1 MYKKKFGRMTVGA
14 WLNWEMEQTKP
25 FLMLFVGAMLTGVGF
40 LVRFSVGS
48 PYERMPMLA
57 LCEHLPPLWLL
68 GLLWS
73 AALFT
78 VGCAGGFVLGYRERG
93 IAAEKYK
100 GGMLFLLLSALELL
114 WYAVFF
120 GGGLLFASALL
131 AVGILCA
138 SVVTTVCFA
147 RVSKFAGMILA
158 FHDVWL
164 AYMVVLNFLVLFS
177 C

>member
-25 FLMLFVGAMLTGVGF
+25 FLMLVVGAMLTGVGF

-48 PYERMPMLA
+48 PYQRMPMLVH
-57 LCEHLPPLWLL
+57 CEHLPPLWLL
-68 GLLWS
+68 GVLWS

-78 VGCAGGFVLGYRERG
+78 VGCAGGFVVGHRDRSL
-93 IAAEKYK
+93 ITEKYK
-100 GGMLFLLLSALELL
+100 GGMLFLLLGAMELL

-131 AVGILCA
+131 AVGVLCI
-138 SVVTTVCFA
+138 SVAATVCFA
-147 RVSKFAGMILA
+147 RVSKFAGMILV
-158 FHDVWL
+158 FHNVWL
-164 AYMVVLNFLVLFS
+164 VYMVVLNFYVLFV
-177 C
+177 